1 MSKKFADALT
11 SESNWGKTW
20 NGQDAYLS
28 TLSDTLDFYASFGT
42 YRGTSA
48 AVKTS
53 DFDAAYK
60 EEALL
65 AMKTLFYGRDVRGGL
80 GERKTFRDIL
90 HHAGDYQTASVI
102 KNISLIPYFG
112 RFDDLYALVGT
123 KAEDEMWKFMS
134 AQFEADVVAMQENKP
149 ASLLAKWIKTP
160 DSANEKTAELGKL
173 TAKKLGYARNKMPL
187 FKKTLKAL
195 RKYIG
200 VVEPY
205 VYGGNFDLID
215 YSKMPGMAMLRYKKL
230 FQNKDTEHFSAYL
243 ESLSKG
249 ETKMNT
255 SVMTPYD
262 VAKGYIEARPW
273 NRKNPEID
281 EAIEEAWKNL
291 PNYID
296 AEKMHNTLIVCD
308 TSGSM
313 WGRKN
318 SNCAIPM
325 TVALSL
331 TLYAAERNTGE
342 FHNKFVTFS
351 NSPKFQS
358 LKGET
363 LIQRLST
370 LNTEGWAYNTN
381 IEAVMQLL
389 LNTAKKH
396 HIAPEEMPS
405 SILIISDMEFDACA
419 TGTTFTSHFKKKFAS
434 EGYTLPNVIFWNVNT
449 VKSVFHADKNEAGV
463 QLVSG
468 YSPAVFTSVIQAMN
482 MTPMEAMISTLS
494 NPRYD
499 CIQV

>member
-1 MSKKFADALT
+1 
-11 SESNWGKTW
+11 
-20 NGQDAYLS
+20 
-28 TLSDTLDFYASFGT
+28 
-42 YRGTSA
+42 
-48 AVKTS
+48 
-53 DFDAAYK
+53 
-60 EEALL
+60 
-65 AMKTLFYGRDVRGGL
+65 
-80 GERKTFRDIL
+80 
-90 HHAGDYQTASVI
+90 
-102 KNISLIPYFG
+102 
-112 RFDDLYALVGT
+112 
-123 KAEDEMWKFMS
+123 MWKFMS

-449 VKSVFHADKNEAGV
+449 VKSVFHADK
-463 QLVSG
+463 
-468 YSPAVFTSVIQAMN
+468 
-482 MTPMEAMISTLS
+482 
-494 NPRYD
+494 
-499 CIQV
+499 